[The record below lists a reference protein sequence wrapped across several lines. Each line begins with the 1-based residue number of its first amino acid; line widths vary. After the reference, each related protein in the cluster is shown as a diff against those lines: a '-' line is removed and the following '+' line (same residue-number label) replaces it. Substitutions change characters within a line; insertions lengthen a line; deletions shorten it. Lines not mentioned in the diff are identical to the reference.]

1 MAGAF
6 EMLDDR
12 VYNEHE
18 LKGLLPVSVISEVPV
33 VTSPADER
41 AERKALWL
49 GWATAAVIF
58 ATILTTSAISY
69 LAS

>member
-1 MAGAF
+1 
-6 EMLDDR
+6 
-12 VYNEHE
+12 
-18 LKGLLPVSVISEVPV
+18 VSVISELPV
-33 VTSPADER
+33 MTSPADER